1 MRIGAEAV
9 RHVARLA
16 ELAVDEDQ
24 VAALTDKLEAIV
36 AFVERLQ
43 ALDLDA
49 AGEAVVV
56 GPSAVRLR
64 DDVVAPIPMVRGAAD
79 LAPEF
84 AEGFFIVP
92 RLGGLADE

>member
-1 MRIGAEAV
+1 MRIGAEEV

-24 VAALTDKLEAIV
+24 VESLTEKLEAIV

-49 AGEAVVV
+49 SSDAVVV
-56 GPSAVRLR
+56 GPAAVQMRE
-64 DDVVAPIPMVRGAAD
+64 DVVNPIPMVRSAAD

-84 AEGFFIVP
+84 AGGFFIVP